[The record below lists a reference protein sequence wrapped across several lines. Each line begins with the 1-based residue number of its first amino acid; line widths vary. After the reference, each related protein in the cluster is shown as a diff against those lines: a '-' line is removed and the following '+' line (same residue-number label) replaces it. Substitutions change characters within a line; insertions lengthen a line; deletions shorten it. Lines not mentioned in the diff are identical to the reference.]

1 MAANPFAYAV
11 TQVQKKAQQL
21 FNPVGQAISRV
32 PQQFGNYI
40 QKTPQYQGAQM
51 YQRALQSPQVR
62 NMGQQFLNA
71 QRPSIQGLN
80 TARQIVTPFVKAN
93 ANILGQGLMSWQRS
107 TPHGQAIQQLSQNLP
122 TSSTNPIGNT
132 YLKALAPFRKPTSI
146 EDVGN
151 VASAVYGAPK
161 VVANTIGGGI
171 GYGINKFTKEQ
182 SDANAFQ

>member
-1 MAANPFAYAV
+1 MASPIQYALNNIG
-11 TQVQKKAQQL
+11 KKAQQL

-93 ANILGQGLMSWQRS
+93 ANILGQGLMSF
-107 TPHGQAIQQLSQNLP
+107 N
-122 TSSTNPIGNT
+122 
-132 YLKALAPFRKPTSI
+132 
-146 EDVGN
+146 
-151 VASAVYGAPK
+151 
-161 VVANTIGGGI
+161 
-171 GYGINKFTKEQ
+171 
-182 SDANAFQ
+182 